1 MRRRT
6 KTPESTPP
14 PSPSSLG
21 GEGGGVICQK
31 ASRHEVAESSFI
43 RGGGAL
49 RRFKH
54 LQTLL
59 PLLPDSAELRSAD
72 QHPVNQLSTNQEGG
86 GRRRRRGYTSSRI
99 SLAEPHRT
107 TCFPWPHRPWDGGRS
122 FQKKK
127 VGMEGGDVG
136 GGGGV
141 AGWLWISAT
150 QSARTCGTTC
160 GLPNTTHHR
169 TGALGMCGKTHAG
182 WQLAS

>member
-1 MRRRT
+1 M
-6 KTPESTPP
+6 
-14 PSPSSLG
+14 
-21 GEGGGVICQK
+21 CQK

-43 RGGGAL
+43 RAGGAL

-122 FQKKK
+122 FQKKLGWREGMW
-127 VGMEGGDVG
+127 VGVEGWRVG
-136 GGGGV
+136 
-141 AGWLWISAT
+141 
-150 QSARTCGTTC
+150 C
-160 GLPNTTHHR
+160 GL
-169 TGALGMCGKTHAG
+169 ALHNQPEHVEQPVGFQTQHIIAQELWECVGKHMLAG
-182 WQLAS
+182 S